1 MNKLLLMPIMLC
13 FFLVAC
19 GKTDDVKTEEV
30 TIVGLWKPATLG
42 IITDTK
48 TLEITLADIQT
59 YNKPLADTI
68 NFLSY
73 DLRADGTATV
83 PSNDKAGKD
92 VGKYVLSTDKK
103 TLTFTSNTRKD
114 AKGAIVVEA
123 YEVLTLTATDLKLG
137 FPKKVKVGGSFPA
150 SIFSIDFAL
159 TLIFGDVYQKKN
171 PVVDPAITNATTL
184 QNTLGMK
191 K

>member
-1 MNKLLLMPIMLC
+1 MNKLLVMPMMLC
-13 FFLVAC
+13 LFLVSC
-19 GKTDDVKTEEV
+19 SKTDDVKTAEV
-30 TIVGLWKPATLG
+30 SIVGLWKPATLG
-42 IITDTK
+42 TVTDVK

-68 NFLSY
+68 NFLSF

-83 PSNDKAGKD
+83 PSNDKIGKD
-92 VGKYVLSTDKK
+92 VGKYVLSPDKK
-103 TLTFTSNTRKD
+103 TMTFTSNTRKD
-114 AKGAIVVEA
+114 AKGIIFVEA
-123 YEVLTLTATDLKLG
+123 YEILSLTATDLKLG
-137 FPKKVKVGGSFPA
+137 FPKKVKVGTAFPTN
-150 SIFSIDFAL
+150 IFSIDFAL

-171 PVVDPAITNATTL
+171 PVVDPVLATATTI

>member
-1 MNKLLLMPIMLC
+1 MNKLLLMPMMLC
-13 FFLVAC
+13 LFLVAC
-19 GKTDDVKTEEV
+19 GKTEDVKTEEV

-42 IITDTK
+42 TVTDVK
-48 TLEITLADIQT
+48 TLEITLTDIQT

-68 NFLSY
+68 NFLSF

-83 PSNDKAGKD
+83 PSNDKVGKD

-103 TLTFTSNTRKD
+103 TLTYTSNTRKD
-114 AKGAIVVEA
+114 SKGVIFVEV
-123 YEVLTLTATDLKLG
+123 YEVITLTSTDLKLG
-137 FPKKVKVGGSFPA
+137 FPKKVKVGTAFPTN
-150 SIFSIDFAL
+150 IFSIDFAL

-171 PVVDPAITNATTL
+171 PVVDPVLATATTI

>member
-1 MNKLLLMPIMLC
+1 MNKLLLMPMMLC

-19 GKTDDVKTEEV
+19 SKTEDVKTEEV

-42 IITDTK
+42 TVTDVK
-48 TLEITLADIQT
+48 TIEITLADIQT

-68 NFLSY
+68 NFLSF

-83 PSNDKAGKD
+83 PSNDKVGKD

-103 TLTFTSNTRKD
+103 MLTYTSNTRKD
-114 AKGAIVVEA
+114 AKGAIFVEI
-123 YEVLTLTATDLKLG
+123 YEVITLTSTDLKLG
-137 FPKKVKVGGSFPA
+137 FPKKVKVGTAFPTN
-150 SIFSIDFAL
+150 IFSIDFAL

-171 PVVDPAITNATTL
+171 PVVDPILATATTI

>member
-1 MNKLLLMPIMLC
+1 MNKLLLMPMMLC
-13 FFLVAC
+13 LFLVAC
-19 GKTDDVKTEEV
+19 SKTEDDKTAEV

-42 IITDTK
+42 TVTDVK

-59 YNKPLADTI
+59 HNKPLADTI
-68 NFLSY
+68 NFLSF

-83 PSNDKAGKD
+83 PSNDKVGKD

-103 TLTFTSNTRKD
+103 TLTYTSNTKKD
-114 AKGAIVVEA
+114 SKGVIFVEV
-123 YEVLTLTATDLKLG
+123 YEVLSLTATDLKLG
-137 FPKKVKVGGSFPA
+137 FPKKVKVGTAFPTN
-150 SIFSIDFAL
+150 ILSIDFAL
-159 TLIFGDVYQKKN
+159 TLIFADVYQKKN
-171 PVVDPAITNATTL
+171 PVVDPVLATATTI